1 MTAAGV
7 LRLFRTK
14 PQQAI
19 GADGRMA
26 LADHLRE
33 LRARLLI
40 ITLLLTVG
48 IIVAW
53 FFYDPLFNLL
63 LDPYEAA
70 RRRLAEKGVRSEPVV
85 NGVATSLLLRLKI
98 SALAAVVATSP
109 FWLYQIW
116 GFIVPGLHPHEK
128 KWTKLFAVVAGPL
141 FVAGVAVAYY
151 VLPKGMEV
159 LIGFT
164 PGNLTSLIDFG
175 DYFRFLTRMMLVFG
189 IAFEIPLF
197 VVMLNLAGVLSGT
210 HARGLPALDR
220 PRHVRLRRGR
230 HPVDRPVLDDHA
242 RHPDDR
248 AVPALGGHRPGRRP
262 ASRRPGRQLRRHR
275 RRRGVAAG
283 AGRGRRTP
291 SGAGRGRLVTAAPE
305 VSAVDPF
312 DLPDWLGTDEVTWTA
327 RTSVH
332 GGPPG
337 RGRAD
342 RRRRR
347 RSAAT
352 CSAPTRPSRCPCSTT
367 SGAGRRTRRGPSG
380 RCCSWSTTAG

>member
-7 LRLFRTK
+7 IRLFRTK
-14 PQQAI
+14 PQQPV

-33 LRARLLI
+33 LRARLLLV
-40 ITLLLTVG
+40 TLALTIG
-48 IIVAW
+48 IVVAW
-53 FFYDPLFNLL
+53 FFYDQLFNLL

-70 RRRLAEKGVRSEPVV
+70 RQRLAAKGVRSEPVV

-109 FWLYQIW
+109 FWLYQVW

-128 KWTKLFAVVAGPL
+128 RWTKLFVVVAGPL

-197 VVMLNLAGVLSGT
+197 VVMLNLAGVISGRT
-210 HARGLPALDR
+210 LGAYR
-220 PRHVRLRRGR
+220 PWI
-230 HPVDRPVLDDHA
+230 VLGTFVFA
-242 RHPDDR
+242 
-248 AVPALGGHRPGRRP
+248 AVA
-262 ASRRPGRQLRRHR
+262 
-275 RRRGVAAG
+275 
-283 AGRGRRTP
+283 TP
-291 SGAGRGRLVTAAPE
+291 ST
-305 VSAVDPF
+305 DPF
-312 DLPDWLGTDEVTWTA
+312 SMIMLAIPMTVLFLLSEGIA
-327 RTSVH
+327 RFV
-332 GGPPG
+332 
-337 RGRAD
+337 D
-342 RRRRR
+342 RRRAARGDRLGDLADDEISPLPARPDDVR
-347 RSAAT
+347 RS
-352 CSAPTRPSRCPCSTT
+352 PLDEDD
-367 SGAGRRTRRGPSG
+367 
-380 RCCSWSTTAG
+380 W